1 MSLYH
6 YTSENGFKGIVINN
20 IMRLTLSTQ
29 SNDETDTVYIY
40 ELIKR
45 NKEKLYLKDKPEH
58 NRIIDEVLNSFN
70 KFEERIKSDDVN
82 DEFAKPFVLCFTD
95 KKDDK
100 SMWKEYNENLGYC
113 IGIDT
118 EKLQQYSKTTK
129 FQEQLNKNARS
140 YYMTN
145 VLYEED
151 KQIQAIKS
159 IIEEEYNKFLKNNNE
174 ETCKTIEPLTFSY
187 NIKIT
192 ALGDNDEKYVY
203 QSKPRFQTITLK
215 QKFVDLIDL
224 IYSQLL
230 LVAPLIKNPYW
241 ASENEVRWTFLRM
254 LKDKEL
260 EDIKI
265 NENDNYYFDFEIDK
279 SIINEIIIA
288 PLNNKSIEEVKEEL
302 KQVGYDVDKI
312 NIQYSTGKGVLRNR

>member
-1 MSLYH
+1 MNLYH

-20 IMRLTLSTQ
+20 VMRLTLSTQ
-29 SNDETDTVYIY
+29 SNDKTDTVYIY
-40 ELIKR
+40 ELIKK

-70 KFEERIKSDDVN
+70 KLEERIKSNNVN

-113 IGIDT
+113 IGINI
-118 EKLQQYSKTTK
+118 EKLKQYSKTTK
-129 FQEQLNKNARS
+129 FQEQLNKNATS
-140 YYMTN
+140 YYMYD

-151 KQIQAIKS
+151 KQIQKIKS
-159 IIEEEYNKFLKNNNE
+159 IIENEYNKFLKNNNE
-174 ETCKTIEPLTFSY
+174 ETCKTIEPLTISY
-187 NIKIT
+187 NFKIT

-203 QSKPRFQTITLK
+203 ESKPRVQTIKLK
-215 QKFVDLIDL
+215 QKFVDLIDS

-230 LVAPLIKNPYW
+230 LVAPLIKHAFW
-241 ASENEVRWTFLRM
+241 KSENEVRLTFLRM

-265 NENDNYYFDFEIDK
+265 NEKGNYYFDFEIDK

-288 PLNNKSIEEVKEEL
+288 PLNNKSIEQVKEEL
-302 KQVGYDVDKI
+302 KQSGYDIDKI
-312 NIQYSTGKGVLRNR
+312 NIQYSTGKDVLRNR